1 MPCRPWS
8 NSYIEITTKLASKWE
23 DKFTVLSISS
33 IFENL
38 IQVINVSSWPIHD
51 NLLSTGFLSVS
62 LESMGGGLPRKDLLK
77 GSQWTTGQK
86 LIKTIKLIYIQ

>member
-62 LESMGGGLPRKDLLK
+62 LESMGGD
-77 GSQWTTGQK
+77 SQERTC
-86 LIKTIKLIYIQ
+86 